1 MCWVCISSIL
11 VASSCLM
18 DSGWLY
24 DCLFESFTQDWLW
37 TYSHD
42 TENTFI
48 DTKNIH
54 YDTVKRYN
62 NYTEKEITE
71 LKQHHYVIFYLFV
84 CPRFLLSS
92 SPNVSGVMGSVNPW
106 SAPGRESR
114 VPPALLTGGWGGH
127 GFLSKRT
134 TEKLRRCWPASSV
147 GDKMWRHILFHRF
160 HGDVTGNLLKIKQ
173 NKIHVQKS
181 QMAITRNVRS
191 SWVEL
196 ARNSMDIK

>member
-134 TEKLRRCWPASSV
+134 TEKLRHCWPASSV
-147 GDKMWRHILFHRF
+147 GDKMWRTHFISQVSWWCHWQPLENK
-160 HGDVTGNLLKIKQ
+160 TKQ
-173 NKIHVQKS
+173 NSRSKITDGNNPQCKE
-181 QMAITRNVRS
+181 QLGRIG
-191 SWVEL
+191 
-196 ARNSMDIK
+196 